1 MAQINTIKPTALVQ
15 KPDSSALL
23 YWKAWLQR
31 AELPLLACRG
41 FIPWSTDGPYMR
53 LRALPAV
60 KDHRTDY
67 NVVGFL
73 ETGKWANPRLQP
85 KKGLFDEM

>member
-41 FIPWSTDGPYMR
+41 FIPWSTDGP
-53 LRALPAV
+53 
-60 KDHRTDY
+60 T
-67 NVVGFL
+67 
-73 ETGKWANPRLQP
+73 
-85 KKGLFDEM
+85 